1 MKDPDKSIE
10 DIGQHPDPWDP
21 LNPQRRELLS
31 PKQFEP
37 CYCKLCQGNLPAPCR
52 YGVTE
57 PLTSN
62 QNLFQTWND
71 WSDATRM
78 VDWFASKKEIE
89 RLRADLDNERAAMR
103 NVQECAESYRMEVE
117 GLQDDLEEVRE
128 DYKFVSEQLGVF
140 MKENERLRAAL
151 ERITAL
157 QGKRSDQLL
166 MDALSIAREAL
177 RPADETK
184 P

>member
-1 MKDPDKSIE
+1 
-10 DIGQHPDPWDP
+10 
-21 LNPQRRELLS
+21 
-31 PKQFEP
+31 
-37 CYCKLCQGNLPAPCR
+37 
-52 YGVTE
+52 
-57 PLTSN
+57 
-62 QNLFQTWND
+62 
-71 WSDATRM
+71 
-78 VDWFASKKEIE
+78 
-89 RLRADLDNERAAMR
+89 
-103 NVQECAESYRMEVE
+103 
-117 GLQDDLEEVRE
+117 
-128 DYKFVSEQLGVF
+128 VF